1 MKSLEELL
9 IVVFICLLTISCTSK
24 SLRSESDVIR
34 INLFQDYQER
44 EIDLNDIA
52 DIQYISM
59 DVDENYLFKGSP
71 RYLSENLVIFYNTS
85 DGSFLFFTKEGKPK
99 SKFNHK
105 GGGPGEYPSCSR
117 VLYEEKKDDLFVLTP
132 GKIIIYSSLGDLK
145 RELTLPEN
153 MTISDI
159 VNFDDKS
166 LLLYDSNDFIVFSK
180 EDGAELKRFKLSS
193 GEKVRLYAMQE
204 KGESVSI
211 IASIKNH
218 IVRYDD
224 GFLLTD
230 YNTDTVFYC
239 NRDFPITPILVKDP
253 SIHEMDP
260 VVYLN
265 SFVESGDYLFFRKV
279 TVKVENNKL
288 PSIYLFKDKHNGLI
302 YEQKIVIQDFEG
314 KQLCIAPET
323 ISKTAHAKQ
332 GYIELDFEELRDAY
346 ENNLLH
352 GQLKELVESL
362 VSKSDANNVY
372 MLITFR

>member
-34 INLFQDYQER
+34 LNLFQDYQER

>member
-24 SLRSESDVIR
+24 SLRSESDVMR

-166 LLLYDSNDFIVFSK
+166 LLLYDSNDFIVLSK

>member
-239 NRDFPITPILVKDP
+239 NRDFPITPIGKR
-253 SIHEMDP
+253 SK
-260 VVYLN
+260 Y
-265 SFVESGDYLFFRKV
+265 SR
-279 TVKVENNKL
+279 
-288 PSIYLFKDKHNGLI
+288 NGSSCLS
-302 YEQKIVIQDFEG
+302 E
-314 KQLCIAPET
+314 
-323 ISKTAHAKQ
+323 
-332 GYIELDFEELRDAY
+332 
-346 ENNLLH
+346 
-352 GQLKELVESL
+352 
-362 VSKSDANNVY
+362 
-372 MLITFR
+372 

>member
-166 LLLYDSNDFIVFSK
+166 LLLYDSNEFIVFSK

>member
-1 MKSLEELL
+1 M
-9 IVVFICLLTISCTSK
+9 
-24 SLRSESDVIR
+24 
-34 INLFQDYQER
+34 
-44 EIDLNDIA
+44 
-52 DIQYISM
+52 
-59 DVDENYLFKGSP
+59 
-71 RYLSENLVIFYNTS
+71 
-85 DGSFLFFTKEGKPK
+85 
-99 SKFNHK
+99 
-105 GGGPGEYPSCSR
+105 
-117 VLYEEKKDDLFVLTP
+117 P
-132 GKIIIYSSLGDLK
+132 GKCDLG
-145 RELTLPEN
+145 ELTLPEN

>member
-1 MKSLEELL
+1 MNSLEELL